1 MTIEAVG
8 VQGKSLTGTH
18 RVNGARPTVV
28 IEPRRGLFHLDLGSV
43 WQYRELLYFLIWR
56 DVKIRYKQT
65 AIGVAWAILQP
76 FLTMVLFAVVF
87 GRFAGIPSDGVP
99 YPVFAY
105 AALLPW
111 YYFSQAVTESGR
123 SLVGDSNLIRK
134 VYFPRLVIPL
144 AAVVRPLV
152 DFVLSFL
159 VFVGLMISFG
169 IRPGWAVGALPFFV
183 LLAMLTALA
192 VGLWLSALNVRYRDV
207 GHTIPFLVQI
217 WMFASPVAYPVSLVP
232 EGWRFL
238 YSLNPMV
245 GVIEGFRWALLGK
258 ASPDF
263 NAVAVSTAAV
273 TVILTGGLVYFRH
286 MERSFADVI

>member
-1 MTIEAVG
+1 MAQTMTKDVAAAA
-8 VQGKSLTGTH
+8 QA
-18 RVNGARPTVV
+18 VNGARPTVV
-28 IEPRRGLFHLDLGSV
+28 IEPSRGLFDLDLGAL

-76 FLTMVLFAVVF
+76 LLTMVLFALVF
-87 GRFAGIPSDGVP
+87 GRFAGIPSEGVP

-152 DFVLSFL
+152 DFALSFL
-159 VFVGLMISFG
+159 VLLGLLGWFG
-169 IRPGWAVGALPFFV
+169 IRPGWAVIALPAFV
-183 LLAMLTALA
+183 LLALVTALA
-192 VGLWLSALNVRYRDV
+192 VGLWLSALNVQYRDV
-207 GHTIPFLVQI
+207 GHTIPFLTQI
-217 WMFASPVAYPVSLVP
+217 WLFASPVAYPVSLVP
-232 EGWRFL
+232 EGWRPL

-258 ASPDF
+258 ASPDIQPLL
-263 NAVAVSTAAV
+263 VSTV
-273 TVILTGGLVYFRH
+273 VVLLVLSTGLVYFRH
-286 MERSFADVI
+286 TERTFADLV

>member
-1 MTIEAVG
+1 MSVLRADTPR
-8 VQGKSLTGTH
+8 L
-18 RVNGARPTVV
+18 RPTVV
-28 IEPRRGLFHLDLGSV
+28 IEPRRGLLHLDLGAL

-65 AIGVAWAILQP
+65 AIGVAWAVLQP
-76 FLTMVLFAVVF
+76 LLTMVLFALVF
-87 GRFAGIPSDGVP
+87 GRFAGVPSDGVP

-111 YYFSQAVTESGR
+111 YYFAQAVTESGR
-123 SLVGDSNLIRK
+123 SLVGDAHLIRK

-152 DFVLSFL
+152 DFALSFL
-159 VFVGLMISFG
+159 VLLGLLVWFG
-169 IRPGWAVGALPFFV
+169 IRPGWGVAALPVFV

-192 VGLWLSALNVRYRDV
+192 AGLWLSALNVRYRDV

-217 WMFASPVAYPVSLVP
+217 WLFASPVAYPLGLVP
-232 EGWRFL
+232 EAWRFL

-258 ASPDF
+258 GSPDLQ
-263 NAVAVSTAAV
+263 AMAASSVAVLV
-273 TVILTGGLVYFRH
+273 VLFGGLVHFRLL
-286 MERSFADVI
+286 ERTFADVV

>member
-1 MTIEAVG
+1 MARVTTSDAA
-8 VQGKSLTGTH
+8 TAH
-18 RVNGARPTVV
+18 RAVNGARPTVV
-28 IEPRRGLFHLDLGSV
+28 IEPARGLFHLDLGAL

-56 DVKIRYKQT
+56 DVKVRYKQT
-65 AIGVAWAILQP
+65 AIGVAWAVLQP
-76 FLTMVLFAVVF
+76 LLTMVLFALVF

-123 SLVGDSNLIRK
+123 SLVGDSHLIRR

-152 DFVLSFL
+152 DFALSFL
-159 VFVGLMISFG
+159 VLLGLLGWFG
-169 IRPGWAVGALPFFV
+169 IRPRWAVVALPIFV
-183 LLAMLTALA
+183 LLALLTALA
-192 VGLWLSALNVRYRDV
+192 VGLWLSALHVQYRDV
-207 GHTIPFLVQI
+207 GHTIPFLIQI
-217 WMFASPVAYPVSLVP
+217 WLFASPVAYPVSLVP

-245 GVIEGFRWALLGK
+245 GVIEGFRWAILGK
-258 ASPDF
+258 ASPDIQPLLVST
-263 NAVAVSTAAV
+263 VAVLLVLST
-273 TVILTGGLVYFRH
+273 GLLYFRH
-286 MERSFADVI
+286 TERTFADVV